1 MDFSMFVIF
10 LFPWVLGSLLFFFF
24 FNQLRISEIISFFFS
39 YLQPHFFHSE
49 DLEDV
54 PI

>member
-24 FNQLRISEIISFFFS
+24 LNQLRISEIISFFF
-39 YLQPHFFHSE
+39 YLQLHFFHSE